1 MADTLPRRMLGATGI
16 EVSCLGLGTVKFGR
30 NQGVKYPTPFDLP
43 DDRTI
48 RHILALAHESGINL
62 LDTAPAYGESEQRLG
77 QLVSN
82 RQDWVLCSKVGE
94 EFVNG
99 QSFFDFS
106 ADHTRSSIERSLQR
120 LGTDHL
126 DIVLIHSDG
135 NDEQILQ
142 QSDCLEALQRCRDKG
157 LVRAI
162 GMSTKT
168 VSGGM
173 AALERCD
180 VVMVSCN
187 RSHHGEIPVIEQAAV
202 MNKGV
207 LIKKALASGHA
218 ADQDDRD
225 PVGAS
230 LDFVLGLAGVSS
242 VVIGSINADHLRHN
256 VAVAIQHHLRTTPW
270 VP

>member
-1 MADTLPRRMLGATGI
+1 MAETLPRRPLGTTGM

-30 NQGVKYPTPFDLP
+30 NQSVKYPTQFDLP
-43 DDRTI
+43 DDRTV
-48 RHILALAHESGINL
+48 RNILALAQESGINL
-62 LDTAPAYGESEQRLG
+62 LDTAPAYGVSEQRLG
-77 QLVSN
+77 QLMAN

-106 ADHTRSSIERSLQR
+106 AVHTRSSIERSLQR
-120 LGTDHL
+120 LRTDHL

-142 QSDCLEALQRCRDKG
+142 QSDCLETLQQCRDQG
-157 LVRAI
+157 LIRAI
-162 GMSTKT
+162 GMSTKS

-173 AALERCD
+173 AALRVCD
-180 VVMVSCN
+180 LVMVSCN
-187 RSHHGEIPVIEQAAV
+187 RTYHEEMPVIEQAAAI
-202 MNKGV
+202 NKGV

-218 ADQDDRD
+218 VAQGDGDQ
-225 PVGAS
+225 VAAS
-230 LDFVLGLAGVSS
+230 LDFVLSMAGVSS

-256 VAVAIQHHLRTTPW
+256 VAVAIRHHLP
-270 VP
+270 